1 MGRSRAW
8 PLAEPVVAGDGRQ
21 SWPLKP
27 DWACLTRNY
36 VIITSAMKVAIVPI
50 GNSRGVRLPKTVL
63 DQLGFG
69 AEAELAVEDGRVTLT
84 PLKSPR
90 RGWAEAFA
98 KDP

>member
-1 MGRSRAW
+1 MR
-8 PLAEPVVAGDGRQ
+8 
-21 SWPLKP
+21 
-27 DWACLTRNY
+27 
-36 VIITSAMKVAIVPI
+36 VAIVAI

-84 PLKSPR
+84 PLTTPR

-98 KDP
+98 RRPPEPLTPEDSDWLDAELLGDEEV